1 MRCLYSD
8 TAKLNEKGL
17 ITAKM
22 RFFSCMLYDRIM
34 LCNDILIR
42 GSVMKHNLTILYPKR
57 DANDTIKRGCRLSSP
72 YNLYAWFIDPPD
84 NHTSLYKAIK
94 IRLLFALL
102 KIT

>member
-1 MRCLYSD
+1 
-8 TAKLNEKGL
+8 
-17 ITAKM
+17 
-22 RFFSCMLYDRIM
+22 
-34 LCNDILIR
+34 
-42 GSVMKHNLTILYPKR
+42 MKHNLTILYPKR